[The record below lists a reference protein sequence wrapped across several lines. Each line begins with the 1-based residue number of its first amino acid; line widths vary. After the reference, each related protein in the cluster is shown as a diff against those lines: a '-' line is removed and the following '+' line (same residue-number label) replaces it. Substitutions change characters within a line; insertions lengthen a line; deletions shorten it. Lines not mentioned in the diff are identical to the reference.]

1 MNRLG
6 FTAILSLALLAL
18 FVTQVTGKSAA
29 SIDLSTSTINAASYM
44 EIIWSPTSSSAYEES
59 KSHFLM
65 ASYFSVAKFIV
76 TIPAHLGFTYSSAS
90 PTAAEKNLGS
100 SNNAFFDRSPVVA
113 LSTNSDGDLLI
124 TVTNLRTGS
133 PH

>member
-1 MNRLG
+1 MHRFG
-6 FTAILSLALLAL
+6 FTATLSVALLAF

-59 KSHFLM
+59 KSHSLM
-65 ASYFSVAKFIV
+65 ASYFSAAKFIV
-76 TIPAHLGFTYSSAS
+76 TIPAHMGFTYSSAS

-100 SNNAFFDRSPVVA
+100 SNNAFFDRAPVVA

-133 PH
+133 PD